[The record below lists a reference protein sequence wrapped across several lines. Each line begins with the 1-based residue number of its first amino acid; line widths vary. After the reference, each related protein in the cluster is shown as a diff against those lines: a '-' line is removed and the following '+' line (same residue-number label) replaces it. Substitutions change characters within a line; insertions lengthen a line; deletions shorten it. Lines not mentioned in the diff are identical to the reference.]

1 MEREEGQQQAK
12 RGKGKMMDRKRS
24 QLPAKR
30 NTGGNESQ
38 KKGGGGGMAEVD
50 GKDVCK

>member
-1 MEREEGQQQAK
+1 
-12 RGKGKMMDRKRS
+12 MMDRERS